1 MVPKPIYELLPYVYM
16 GIGVIGVISL
26 ETRWGKLC
34 GVILIGTGIVVQQL
48 RARHR
53 AVDRL
58 FRKRSRGSA
67 SSPEPALSAAEEPR
81 SIRSMPEPQSRR
93 SMPEP
98 KSRRSMP
105 EPQSRRSMPEPRSK
119 RL

>member
-16 GIGVIGVISL
+16 GLGMIGVISL
-26 ETRWGKLC
+26 ETHWGNEC
-34 GVILIGTGIVVQQL
+34 GVILIGAGIVIQQL
-48 RARHR
+48 RARNR
-53 AVDRL
+53 AADRL
-58 FRKRSRGSA
+58 FRKRNHGHSA
-67 SSPEPALSAAEEPR
+67 SLEPALSAAEE
-81 SIRSMPEPQSRR
+81 SHSRR

-98 KSRRSMP
+98 HSRRSMP

>member
-34 GVILIGTGIVVQQL
+34 GVILIGTGIVIQQL

-53 AVDRL
+53 AVERL
-58 FRKRSRGSA
+58 FHKRNHGSA
-67 SSPEPALSAAEEPR
+67 PSPEPVLAAVEEPR
-81 SIRSMPEPQSRR
+81 SRRSIPEPRSRR
-93 SMPEP
+93 SI
-98 KSRRSMP
+98 P

>member
-1 MVPKPIYELLPYVYM
+1 MVPKPLYELLPYVYM
-16 GIGVIGVISL
+16 GLGVIGVVSL
-26 ETRWGKLC
+26 ETHWGKLC
-34 GVILIGTGIVVQQL
+34 GVILIGAGIVIQQL

-58 FRKRSRGSA
+58 FRKRNHGHA
-67 SSPEPALSAAEEPR
+67 SSPELAVVTAEEPR
-81 SIRSMPEPQSRR
+81 SRR
-93 SMPEP
+93 SMPELR
-98 KSRRSMP
+98 SRRSMP

>member
-1 MVPKPIYELLPYVYM
+1 MVPKPLYELQPYFYM
-16 GIGVIGVISL
+16 VLGLIGVVSL
-26 ETRWGKLC
+26 ETHWGKLC
-34 GVILIGTGIVVQQL
+34 GVILIGAGIVVQQL
-48 RARHR
+48 RARNR

-58 FRKRSRGSA
+58 FRKHGRGSDP
-67 SSPEPALSAAEEPR
+67 SPEPALSAAEEPR
-81 SIRSMPEPQSRR
+81 SRRSMPEPQSRRPMPEPQSRR

-105 EPQSRRSMPEPRSK
+105 EPRSK